1 MPKLD
6 IIIPRYQEPQSIINI
21 LLQSISIQTG
31 IDFSSISVIIVED
44 GSKERFS
51 ADFINQFKFPVSILH
66 LDENKGVSNAR
77 NVGLFNA
84 TSDYVMFCDADDS
97 FHTTT
102 AIATILQNCATVP
115 VDIYTYAFLSEGRNA
130 EGKYTYSP
138 VTNNNTFVHGK
149 VYRRQFLMDNQIF
162 FNPALKVHEDGYF
175 NILANSYTKNQKVLG
190 DIIYMWRHN
199 AASVTRQDPAF
210 LAKTLKDFVISSIA
224 LTMKLESKPE
234 PDITFITNSVIH
246 NILYLYVQTQL
257 PYWKGQDDHKKLCEQ
272 FIAYYVQHFHKYY
285 DAATDQLKQA
295 YWINEITSGLKQGYP
310 TTAENFP
317 SWLERMKT
325 IEVK

>member
-1 MPKLD
+1 MSKLD

-31 IDFSSISVIIVED
+31 IDFSSIRVFIVED
-44 GSKERFS
+44 GSKEPFS
-51 ADFINQFKFPVSILH
+51 ADFINQFRFAVSVLH
-66 LDENKGVSNAR
+66 LKENKGVSNAR
-77 NVGLFNA
+77 NVGLFN
-84 TSDYVMFCDADDS
+84 SDAEYVMFCDADDS

-102 AIATILQNCATVP
+102 AIATILKNIEAAP
-115 VDIYTYAFLSEGRNA
+115 ADIYTYAFLA
-130 EGKYTYSP
+130 ESKPNGSYAYTP
-138 VTNNNTFVHGK
+138 MTNNNTFVHGK

-175 NILANSYTKNQKVLG
+175 NILANSYTKNHKVLG
-190 DIIYMWRHN
+190 DVIYLWRHN
-199 AASVTRQDPAF
+199 ESSVTRQDPSF

-224 LTMKLESKPE
+224 LTMKLEKKPE

-257 PYWKGQDDHKKLCEQ
+257 PYWKGQDAHKALCEQ
-272 FIAYYVQHFHKYY
+272 FIGYYVQHFHKYY
-285 DAATDQLKQA
+285 DNASDQLKQA

-317 SWLERMKT
+317 AWLERMKK